1 MARKKEVKTVAQTV
15 ATEPETK
22 AVRLDLDIESH
33 RQLRL
38 EAAKMELPMAV
49 VVRGLVEEWLKT
61 KKGK

>member
-1 MARKKEVKTVAQTV
+1 MARKKEVNPVAQV
-15 ATEPETK
+15 AAEPETK

-49 VVRGLVEEWLKT
+49 VVRGLVEEWLKSRRA
-61 KKGK
+61 KP

>member
-1 MARKKEVKTVAQTV
+1 MARKKEVTPVPVTA
-15 ATEPETK
+15 AEPETK

-49 VVRGLVEEWLKT
+49 VVRGLVEDWLKL
-61 KKGK
+61 KRVKP